1 MSESAKGGLAKA
13 LAAACAKARGVEKD
27 AKNKFHGYDYA
38 SAEVIYAEAKLA
50 LEGCGLALVPVGN
63 EVAFLP
69 EGGDTRLVAS
79 PTKKN
84 RDGSPKETLE
94 VYAGPRFELR
104 SSYLLVHESG
114 ESLPLSCSWPI
125 VPESGRPLDKATAS
139 ARTTSLSY
147 LLRDL
152 LGMPRVDKT
161 DNMDHGRRG
170 RDLDPSDCRPCEG
183 TGEGANGPCEKCGGS
198 GVAAKGP
205 AGRKAAREPVREE
218 SRRAEPE
225 NPEPAKTPTALVGPP
240 ALDAE
245 SVFRAAERTTL
256 ALVLERLQDALVAQQ
271 LLDPKRDPGVIDPA
285 LTAAV
290 SKAAQAQGWPDS
302 EIKNLW
308 ARVGKEPKRGA
319 ALVQVKA
326 FVALLPERKVPA

>member
-1 MSESAKGGLAKA
+1 MTEPVKGGLARA
-13 LAAACAKARGVEKD
+13 LAAAQARARSVEKD
-27 AKNKFHGYDYA
+27 ATNTFHRYAYA
-38 SAEVIYAEAKLA
+38 SAEAILGEAKLA
-50 LEGCGLALVPVGN
+50 LEGSGIAVVPTSDTVERVG
-63 EVAFLP
+63 P
-69 EGGDTRLVAS
+69 EPS
-79 PTKKN
+79 
-84 RDGSPKETLE
+84 TLE
-94 VYAGPRFELR
+94 LR
-104 SSYLLVHESG
+104 RVVTLVHQDG
-114 ESLPLSCSWPI
+114 ESLALATVWPI
-125 VPESGRPLDKATAS
+125 VPDKGRPLDKAVAS
-139 ARTTSLSY
+139 ARTTSLAY

-152 LGMPRVDKT
+152 LLMPRVAEGED
-161 DNMDHGRRG
+161 MDHNARDDRREEAPRGPAGRKREASKADTS
-170 RDLDPSDCRPCEG
+170 RARVADAADCQACGG
-183 TGEGANGPCEKCGGS
+183 TGAFGPEDATCDACGGS
-198 GVAAKGP
+198 GVASKP
-205 AGRKAAREPVREE
+205 RT
-218 SRRAEPE
+218 
-225 NPEPAKTPTALVGPP
+225 EPAKTPAAPVGPPGPP